1 MKLRA
6 GIVGAG
12 YITQELH
19 LPVLKNL
26 GNVEVTALCDRN
38 ASLAKEVSSRFKIK
52 HVFYDVADML
62 ANEKLDLV
70 DICTPPRTHSSLS
83 IQVMEAGCHVLVE
96 KPMAVSVREA
106 NEMVDTSRKYG
117 VKLCVVHQNMFNPA
131 VRRALYLVEGGAIGK
146 LLSVDV
152 RTFESKNGE
161 MCLNEKHWCH
171 TLLGGIFCEILPHP
185 IYLLQL
191 FLKEANPVHVLSKK
205 LGDFE
210 WMKKDELLVS
220 VDARNGLGSL
230 GVSCNSMVHGDTF
243 DILGTKMALRG
254 DVWGRTVITY
264 KPHTKAP
271 LSVGLSNLH
280 LGLQSFKVIGS
291 TASSVLRMVRG
302 AVRAR
307 AHYTFVSK
315 FIDSICNNTRAPTT
329 AEDGLKT
336 VKFLESICK
345 RIK

>member
-12 YITQELH
+12 YITKELH

-38 ASLAKEVSSRFKIK
+38 VSLAKEVSSRFKIK

-62 ANEKLDLV
+62 TKEKLDLV
-70 DICTPPRTHSSLS
+70 DICTPPKTHSFLA
-83 IQVMEAGCHVLVE
+83 IQAMEAGCHVLVE

-106 NEMVDTSRKYG
+106 NEMVDSSRKCG

-131 VRRALYLVEGGAIGK
+131 VMRARCLVEGGVIGK

-152 RTFESKNGE
+152 RTFESKYSE

-171 TLLGGIFCEILPHP
+171 TLLGGVFCEILPHP

-205 LGDFE
+205 LGDIE
-210 WMKKDELLVS
+210 WMTKDELMVS
-220 VDARNGLGSL
+220 VEGKNGLGSL
-230 GVSCNSMVHGDTF
+230 GISCNSLIHGDIL
-243 DILGTKMALRG
+243 DILGTEMALRA
-254 DVWGRTVITY
+254 DIWGRTVITY
-264 KPHTKAP
+264 KPHTKSP
-271 LSVGLSNLH
+271 LSVGMSNLH
-280 LGLQSFKVIGS
+280 LGLQSFNVIGS
-291 TASSVLRMVRG
+291 TASTVLRMVGGGVIR
-302 AVRAR
+302 VRS
-307 AHYTFVSK
+307 HYDFISK
-315 FIDSICNNTRAPTT
+315 FVDSICNNTRAPTT
-329 AEDGLKT
+329 AEDGLET
-336 VKFLESICK
+336 VKFLETVCK
-345 RIK
+345 KI